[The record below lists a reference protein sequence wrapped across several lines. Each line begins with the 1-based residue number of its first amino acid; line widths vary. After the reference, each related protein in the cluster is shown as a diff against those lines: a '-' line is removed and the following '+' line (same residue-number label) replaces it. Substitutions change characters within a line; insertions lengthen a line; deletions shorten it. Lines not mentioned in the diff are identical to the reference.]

1 MKFIAITIIQALCL
15 CNFIIA
21 QTKSQNQ
28 LKNESLIQQQNPTSP
43 NPQKTF
49 NPKALIGKPFPLNQ
63 LTIINNSTI
72 TLNQLKGKPTLIN
85 FWFTTCMPCIAE
97 MPALNN
103 IKNTLKD
110 SVSFIAITHEA
121 NKTVKPFLKKHPYS
135 FTQITNTSY
144 FIDSLYMQTFPVNMF
159 LDKNGVITK
168 IEGGIPFIIN
178 ANNEL
183 AMSDGKEFIAT
194 LRKLIAQ

>member
-1 MKFIAITIIQALCL
+1 MKILAIAIIQVLCV

-21 QTKSQNQ
+21 QTKLQPP
-28 LKNESLIQQQNPTSP
+28 IQQQNPS
-43 NPQKTF
+43 KAF
-49 NPKALIGKPFPLNQ
+49 NPKALIGKPFPLSK
-63 LTIINNSTI
+63 LSSINNKII
-72 TLNQLKGKPTLIN
+72 TLDQLKGKPTLIN

-103 IKNTLKD
+103 IKSTMKD
-110 SVSFIAITHEA
+110 SVNFIAITHEN
-121 NKTVKPFLKKHPYS
+121 NKTVKSFLKKHPYT
-135 FTQITNTSY
+135 FTQITNSSF

-168 IEGGIPFIIN
+168 IDGGIPFIIN

-183 AMSDGKEFIAT
+183 QMSDGKEFMAI
-194 LRKLIAQ
+194 LRKLIVQ